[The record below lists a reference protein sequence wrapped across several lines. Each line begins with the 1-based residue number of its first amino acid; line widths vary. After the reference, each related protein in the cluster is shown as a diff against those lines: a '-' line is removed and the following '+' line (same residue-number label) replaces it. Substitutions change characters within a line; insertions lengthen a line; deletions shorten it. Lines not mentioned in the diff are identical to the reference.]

1 MISDFFFLL
10 MEDKGKPACPLHA
23 KRMRPR
29 ELEEGETTGTG
40 HLQCVRHT
48 HDVVSFNSFLQF
60 GRWVL

>member
-1 MISDFFFLL
+1 

-29 ELEEGETTGTG
+29 ELKEGETTGTG

-48 HDVVSFNSFLQF
+48 HDIVSFNSFLQF